1 MQNKC
6 NTTGTWAW
14 RKTCSKKT
22 KPTSSHLHYM
32 YLHILTVLRI
42 YLHIYIHISCIYI
55 HNTDDI
61 SIYIIYTHIHVW
73 PRCVYTYS
81 HNVHILRYHC
91 WKRSLHPVEAAD
103 STNNQLGSLG
113 QDMLQIDLCPD
124 LPAGGSSR
132 SFKRPGV
139 ATRSCG
145 LKSFKVLCPLCP
157 LCPTMFHDFIWNI
170 QKHLNERP
178 VHLQSI
184 SWSLSLFPH
193 GLPIVCPSFYDSG
206 IGHRPWN

>member
-1 MQNKC
+1 MHGIILSVSGYDWRNEKLKKVNHTMQTNVS

-14 RKTCSKKT
+14 RRHAAKNKTYIFTST
-22 KPTSSHLHYM
+22 LHVPTYSNR
-32 YLHILTVLRI
+32 LRI

-55 HNTDDI
+55 HNTDYI
-61 SIYIIYTHIHVW
+61 YIYIIYTHIHVW

-145 LKSFKVLCPLCP
+145 LKSFKVLCQLCPLCP
-157 LCPTMFHDFIWNI
+157 LCPPCFMT
-170 QKHLNERP
+170 
-178 VHLQSI
+178 S
-184 SWSLSLFPH
+184 
-193 GLPIVCPSFYDSG
+193 
-206 IGHRPWN
+206 